1 MIGLTKDHH
10 LLPQLFLMVVT
21 HGVNGGPGVED
32 TPLVLD
38 GLTFKYRDVRP
49 KGPTTYATP
58 RHSDM

>member
-49 KGPTTYATP
+49 KEPTT
-58 RHSDM
+58 